1 MAKRRPSGDGM
12 VRKREDGRWEGR
24 IVVGHKNNGNP
35 IYRYVLAK
43 TQSELTQ
50 KLHNMIE
57 IYRDADLSEECNMLL
72 SEWLEKWI
80 NEYIT
85 CYVRPNTLFS
95 YTAMIK
101 NQINPHLGNRPLS
114 ALTTQEIQKF
124 YNAIK
129 KNGRV
134 KFDKK
139 HGPELAD
146 SMVRKV
152 HLMLHEALDMAVKQ
166 RLLVSNPTNGTT
178 LPKNNYAP
186 KQILNDEQ
194 LDKFM
199 NQIRQDEK
207 WHDFFYTEITTG
219 LRKGEICGLRWE
231 DFDENRGTLK
241 IKRSIGKTINGV
253 MLIGETKTETG
264 SREILLPPS
273 TADLLRQRK
282 VNSHSEWIFPDL
294 RDIEKP
300 MNPQCAYGRLKT
312 ILKQAGLPSI
322 RFHDL
327 RHTFATMALENG
339 MDIKSLSTMLGH
351 ISSET
356 TIDIYSH
363 VTDTMR
369 QQAAVKIDRKISG
382 TEAKIQRV
390 EVQSRV
396 DTTPPDFEPY
406 KPKCRKS
413 GTGCVTMINDHLYE
427 GRYTPTNAYGKRE
440 SHNIYA
446 KTHEECE
453 EKLAAMIAQVKAEIK
468 AEKKRL
474 KAMEESS
481 PNMLKN

>member
-43 TQSELTQ
+43 TQAELTQ
-50 KLHNMIE
+50 KLHDMIE
-57 IYRDADLSEECNMLL
+57 TYRDADLSAECNMPL
-72 SEWLEKWI
+72 SEWLDKWI

-95 YTAMIK
+95 YTAMIN
-101 NQINPHLGNRPLS
+101 NQINPYLGNRPLS

-124 YNAIK
+124 YNTIK

-134 KFDKK
+134 KSDQK
-139 HGPELAD
+139 HGTGLAD

-186 KQILNDEQ
+186 KQILNDKQ
-194 LDKFM
+194 LNRFIEAIKTDK
-199 NQIRQDEK
+199 R
-207 WHDFFYTEITTG
+207 WCDFFYTEITTG
-219 LRKGEICGLRWE
+219 LRKGEICGLKWE
-231 DFDENRGTLK
+231 DFDEQYGTLK
-241 IKRSIGKTINGV
+241 IKRSIGKTVNGV

-273 TADLLRQRK
+273 TVELLRRRK
-282 VNSHSEWIFPDL
+282 ISSVSEWIFPNL
-294 RDIEKP
+294 RDMEKP

-327 RHTFATMALENG
+327 RHTFATHAIAGGVDAKTLSGILGHANASFTLDNYTHVTTDMQKSAARIVGNFMDEIIGGVENG
-339 MDIKSLSTMLGH
+339 
-351 ISSET
+351 
-356 TIDIYSH
+356 
-363 VTDTMR
+363 
-369 QQAAVKIDRKISG
+369 
-382 TEAKIQRV
+382 
-390 EVQSRV
+390 
-396 DTTPPDFEPY
+396 
-406 KPKCRKS
+406 
-413 GTGCVTMINDHLYE
+413 
-427 GRYTPTNAYGKRE
+427 
-440 SHNIYA
+440 
-446 KTHEECE
+446 
-453 EKLAAMIAQVKAEIK
+453 
-468 AEKKRL
+468 
-474 KAMEESS
+474 
-481 PNMLKN
+481 

>member
-1 MAKRRPSGDGM
+1 MIEKYRDTDL
-12 VRKREDGRWEGR
+12 RED
-24 IVVGHKNNGNP
+24 
-35 IYRYVLAK
+35 
-43 TQSELTQ
+43 
-50 KLHNMIE
+50 
-57 IYRDADLSEECNMLL
+57 CNMLL
-72 SEWLEKWI
+72 SDWLEKWI

-134 KFDKK
+134 KSDKK
-139 HGPELAD
+139 HGTELAD

-253 MLIGETKTETG
+253 MLIGEAKTETG

-327 RHTFATMALENG
+327 RHP
-339 MDIKSLSTMLGH
+339 
-351 ISSET
+351 
-356 TIDIYSH
+356 Y
-363 VTDTMR
+363 
-369 QQAAVKIDRKISG
+369 VK
-382 TEAKIQRV
+382 
-390 EVQSRV
+390 
-396 DTTPPDFEPY
+396 Y
-406 KPKCRKS
+406 KTK
-413 GTGCVTMINDHLYE
+413 
-427 GRYTPTNAYGKRE
+427 
-440 SHNIYA
+440 NI
-446 KTHEECE
+446 
-453 EKLAAMIAQVKAEIK
+453 
-468 AEKKRL
+468 
-474 KAMEESS
+474 
-481 PNMLKN
+481 LKNFKIFSIVPHTAA